1 MIQIKTTVLRYLENH
16 ASLRDN
22 DNELMVA
29 IWREQT
35 TSADFFANFRTGRLT
50 SPESIRRTRQ
60 QLQEQHPYLRGE
72 TYRLRHDRQI
82 KIQHELGYN
91 VKG

>member
-1 MIQIKTTVLRYLENH
+1 MIQIKQIVMKLLEDR
-16 ASLRDN
+16 ASLRDD

-50 SPESIRRTRQ
+50 SPESIRRCRQ
-60 QLQEQHPYLRGE
+60 QLQEQHPHLRGE
-72 TYRLRHDRQI
+72 VYRLRHERQT
-82 KIQHELGYN
+82 KIQHELGY
-91 VKG
+91 